1 MWLCLCALS
10 VFLQAVLDG
19 EDAIRQWLDYNHVP
33 AQQVCNT
40 GYAGVARLEV
50 GLDMYTAMTV
60 SLNHAFFA

>member
-19 EDAIRQWLDYNHVP
+19 EDAIRQWLDYDHVP

-50 GLDMYTAMTV
+50 ELDMYTAMTV
-60 SLNHAFFA
+60 SLNCAFFA